1 MGFLFSKEKKGNDAK
16 KPPKRPKEEMSEKD
30 KAALDV
36 KRQRDRLIKYEKE
49 MQKKID
55 RETEMCKKLLKAGKR
70 DQAKLALRKKK
81 YQQNLLEKTRNQLL
95 NIEELIENVEAAQMQ
110 QEVFKAMQVGTD
122 LLQKINSEMSIE
134 EVEQLMDDTAEA
146 IAYQQELNDLLSQDL
161 TAADEDD
168 VLKELA
174 QIEQMEA
181 DELGLEMPDA
191 PSKEVQKEDQQQ
203 VEEEEEEEEEAEEPQ
218 KQKKQVLVQ

>member
-1 MGFLFSKEKKGNDAK
+1 
-16 KPPKRPKEEMSEKD
+16 MSEKD